1 MLSQEQTLSLAEAR
15 DIVGRAVAKGEALN
29 QRGAFVLVDDGGVV
43 ITAARMDGAGKLGV
57 PISRAKAYG
66 AAVNRETSAQFA
78 SRMSQM
84 FVGIY
89 MAYQDLA
96 RDSTFP
102 GPGAMPIRKNGQVV
116 GAIST
121 GAGIG
126 PFCKFEGVDPAALIV
141 EGKPTNAEDLIIA
154 YALGLPYAPQ
164 HGDDMKRWTE
174 AYGAAPSHGAGTGF
188 AVAPPAKRQAALDA
202 AQRMIDAG
210 MAEAERLKASV
221 AIAVT
226 DRHGDIVRVDRMD
239 GAPPMTPDV
248 AEAVAVTALNFQS
261 PSGEAPR
268 DAAQFAAAAP
278 FKFLAV
284 PGGLPVERG
293 GRIVGA
299 LGVGGADQRMCAEIA
314 SVARGALGN

>member
-15 DIVGRAVAKGEALN
+15 EIARRAINKAEALA
-29 QRGAFVLVDDGGVV
+29 QRGAFVVVDDGGVV
-43 ITAARMDGAGKLGV
+43 ITASRMDGAGKLGI

-78 SRMSQM
+78 ARMSQM
-84 FVGIY
+84 FVGIFL
-89 MAYQDLA
+89 AYQDLA

-126 PFCKFEGVDPAALIV
+126 PFCKFEGVDPAGLV
-141 EGKPTNAEDLIIA
+141 VDGKPTNAEDLIVA
-154 YALGLPYAPQ
+154 YALGLAYVPQ
-164 HGDDMKRWTE
+164 HGDDMKRWTD
-174 AYGAAPSHGAGTGF
+174 AYGAAPNHGAGTGF
-188 AVAPPAKRQAALDA
+188 SIAPPATMQTALDA
-202 AQRMIDAG
+202 ATRMTDAA
-210 MAEAERLKASV
+210 MAEAGRRKQAV
-221 AIAVT
+221 AVAVT
-226 DRHGDIVRVDRMD
+226 DRHGDIVCIDRMD
-239 GAPPMTPDV
+239 DAPPMTPDV
-248 AEAVAVTALNFQS
+248 AEAVAVTALNFRA
-261 PSGEAPR
+261 PSGTIPR

-278 FKFLAV
+278 FKFLPV

-299 LGVGGADQRMCAEIA
+299 VGVGGADQNECAKIA
-314 SVARGALGN
+314 EAALAALGN